1 MALYAI
7 VLGAAALA
15 IAGTYLIL
23 RPPARCQNC
32 GAELPK
38 PGLPGT
44 ASYAASGRIVCQ
56 SCGKTVD
63 SSGRVISD

>member
-7 VLGAAALA
+7 LAGAVALA
-15 IAGTYLIL
+15 IAGTFMIL
-23 RPPARCQNC
+23 RPPPTCQNC

-38 PGLPGT
+38 PGLPGS
-44 ASYAASGRIVCQ
+44 ASYAASGRMICQ

-63 SSGRVISD
+63 STGRVISD